1 MSELSPWGMAASH
14 SPNPNLVCVFSNGR
28 PQIVE
33 IKEIPDDL
41 TIGGVAFKLTR
52 LPTGNGMLPVYS
64 SAPLSPSNCAEAIRE
79 FAAND
84 RRRARAKR
92 IDNGK

>member
-1 MSELSPWGMAASH
+1 MAELSPWGMAASH
-14 SPNPNLVCVFSNGR
+14 SPNPNRVCVFSTGR

-33 IKEIPDDL
+33 MKDTPDDL

-52 LPTGNGMLPVYS
+52 LPIGNGELRVYS
-64 SAPLSPSNCAEAIRE
+64 TAPLSSSNCAEAIRA
-79 FAAND
+79 FADDD
-84 RRRARAKR
+84 RRREKAKC